1 MTILIPSIGS
11 CTSRMSSSE
20 RRLAERL
27 EQKLDDDYLLW
38 YDVPVGAQRSHPNF
52 MVMHPRRGLLILEM
66 RDWSAKNIHRASE
79 QNWQLFS
86 DRMLSTRPNPAGV
99 AKQYAQEV
107 FEALMRDPQ
116 LVEQDG
122 KSQQGKL
129 RFPWSWGVVFPNLTR
144 EEFTR
149 GQLERFIEPQR
160 VLCSD
165 EMLES
170 VEPKALQ
177 SQLWDMFPLMMG
189 GLMTPALLERVRW
202 RLFPALRLQRG
213 APFDDDDAS
222 AKLPEPL
229 RVLDLP
235 QERLM
240 RSLGDGHRVIHGVA
254 GSGKT
259 LLLSYRA
266 EHLAKAH
273 TPDPKPILILCYNEP
288 LAVMLAAQMQAKGL
302 GNRVRA
308 LHFHKWCREQL
319 LTFGQEL
326 PAPNMPVGAKM
337 DEMVQRVIR
346 AVEAEQIPSGQ
357 YQAILIDEGH
367 DFAPEWLK
375 LITRMVDPATNG
387 LLLMY
392 DDAQSIYGRSSSKQF
407 SFKSVGIQAQG
418 RTSILKVNHRN
429 TRQILQTASLI
440 AADLLTDDTQDED
453 GIPLVH
459 PVSCGRDG
467 PETII
472 VRLQTFREEAFKLA
486 ELLTAAHQD
495 GHAWGDMAIL
505 CRHVWMRDECASV
518 LQLRELPHEARTGT
532 GTFDPGADSIK
543 LLTMHACKGL
553 EFPIVALPGIGH
565 MPGPDENAQEEARL
579 FYVAATRATE
589 QLFITVSRT
598 GAFGRK
604 LVSDK

>member
-38 YDVPVGAQRSHPNF
+38 YDVPVGPRRSHPNF
-52 MVMHPRRGLLILEM
+52 MVMHPRRGLLILEV

-79 QNWQLFS
+79 QSWQLFS

-99 AKQYAQEV
+99 ARQHAQEV
-107 FEALMRDPQ
+107 VDALMRDPQ
-116 LVEQDG
+116 LVERDGRTQQD
-122 KSQQGKL
+122 KL
-129 RFPWSWGVVFPNLTR
+129 RFPWSWGVAFPNLTR
-144 EEFTR
+144 AEFAQ

-165 EMLES
+165 EMLET
-170 VEPKALQ
+170 VEPRELQ
-177 SQLWDMFPLMMG
+177 SRLWDMFPLMMG

-202 RLFPALRLQRG
+202 RLFPELRLQQG

-222 AKLPEPL
+222 ASLPERL

-240 RSLGDGHRVIHGVA
+240 RGLGDGHRVIHGVA

-259 LLLSYRA
+259 LLLAYRA
-266 EHLAKAH
+266 ELLAKAH

-302 GNRVRA
+302 GSRVQAR
-308 LHFHKWCREQL
+308 HFHKWCREQL
-319 LTFGQEL
+319 VAFGQEL

-346 AVEAEQIPSGQ
+346 AVEAEQIPAGQ

-375 LITRMVDPATNG
+375 LITRMVDPATNS

-392 DDAQSIYGRSSSKQF
+392 DDAQSIYGRSSKQF

-429 TRQILQTASLI
+429 TRQILHTASLI
-440 AADLLTDDTQDED
+440 AADLLADDAQDED
-453 GIPLVH
+453 GIALVQ
-459 PVSCGRDG
+459 PVSCGREG
-467 PETII
+467 PETVI

-486 ELLTAAHQD
+486 ELLSAAHQD

-505 CRHVWMRDECASV
+505 CRHVWMRDECAGV

-553 EFPIVALPGIGH
+553 EFPIVALPGVGH
-565 MPGPDENAQEEARL
+565 MPGPEENAQEEARL

-589 QLFITVSRT
+589 RLFITVSRT

>member
-213 APFDDDDAS
+213 TPFDDDDAS
-222 AKLPEPL
+222 ATLPEPL

-259 LLLSYRA
+259 LLLSSPSARNCPRRTCQSA
-266 EHLAKAH
+266 PRWTRWSSASSAPSRPSRFRPAS
-273 TPDPKPILILCYNEP
+273 TKP
-288 LAVMLAAQMQAKGL
+288 
-302 GNRVRA
+302 
-308 LHFHKWCREQL
+308 
-319 LTFGQEL
+319 
-326 PAPNMPVGAKM
+326 
-337 DEMVQRVIR
+337 
-346 AVEAEQIPSGQ
+346 S
-357 YQAILIDEGH
+357 
-367 DFAPEWLK
+367 
-375 LITRMVDPATNG
+375 
-387 LLLMY
+387 
-392 DDAQSIYGRSSSKQF
+392 
-407 SFKSVGIQAQG
+407 
-418 RTSILKVNHRN
+418 
-429 TRQILQTASLI
+429 
-440 AADLLTDDTQDED
+440 
-453 GIPLVH
+453 
-459 PVSCGRDG
+459 
-467 PETII
+467 
-472 VRLQTFREEAFKLA
+472 
-486 ELLTAAHQD
+486 
-495 GHAWGDMAIL
+495 
-505 CRHVWMRDECASV
+505 
-518 LQLRELPHEARTGT
+518 
-532 GTFDPGADSIK
+532 
-543 LLTMHACKGL
+543 
-553 EFPIVALPGIGH
+553 
-565 MPGPDENAQEEARL
+565 
-579 FYVAATRATE
+579 
-589 QLFITVSRT
+589 
-598 GAFGRK
+598 
-604 LVSDK
+604 